1 MINFSFHR
9 ITISR
14 VNADITLAKRST
26 LSNPSKRPII
36 EKSNTKSGLGMYFF
50 LSLRLLNVFCELT
63 LLLLQKEESYPHRML
78 KVCKCNRMNTSYAS
92 LL

>member
-1 MINFSFHR
+1 MVSFQTSKLLIIFLFHR

-36 EKSNTKSGLGMYFF
+36 EKSNTKSGLGMYLF
-50 LSLRLLNVFCELT
+50 LSVAPTERRKLLSQDV
-63 LLLLQKEESYPHRML
+63 KS
-78 KVCKCNRMNTSYAS
+78 V
-92 LL
+92 

>member
-1 MINFSFHR
+1 MASCRTNKLMVTLLFHR

-50 LSLRLLNVFCELT
+50 LSLPFLLN
-63 LLLLQKEESYPHRML
+63 
-78 KVCKCNRMNTSYAS
+78 
-92 LL
+92 

>member
-1 MINFSFHR
+1 MSEKLKLFANELTHDYFLFHR

-36 EKSNTKSGLGMYFF
+36 EKSNTKSGLGMFFF
-50 LSLRLLNVFCELT
+50 LAFSF
-63 LLLLQKEESYPHRML
+63 
-78 KVCKCNRMNTSYAS
+78 
-92 LL
+92 